1 MRSSSSAP
9 LEIFLIGGVGK
20 FGMNMMVVRS
30 NVATVAIDAGIG
42 FAPLQPYGI
51 NLCIPDVNQI
61 RTEFGSFSAL
71 LLTHGHEDHIGAI
84 PFIWD
89 ILEGP
94 IYGTRLTLAFVER
107 RLNERG
113 ISIDDRLLPIT
124 VGSLVSLGDLE
135 IEFVPVDHSIPDS
148 TAVVVRTPIGS
159 IVNTGDFKFDPQPS
173 VEPNTTVSKLTELG
187 SNGVV
192 AVFSDSTN
200 ATQPGR
206 SGSEQELQPVLEEI
220 CESSPGRVFVAT
232 FASSIRRIQLLID
245 IAHKTGRTVAF
256 LGHSIKKNIDIAER
270 LGYINIPPQLRQS
283 SSTLQDPQSK
293 NILVIVS
300 GSQGEPYSALSRL
313 ARNTH
318 NSVTIESSDVVI
330 FSARIIPGNELAIDQ
345 LKNSL
350 AELGARVIDNDS
362 QLVHVSGHGNQGDL
376 VTMMSLLKP
385 RYLIPIHGEFRD
397 LKTHASLAE
406 QTGITPL
413 LARNGDRICF
423 DETEC
428 WLGEPISNHAN
439 YMDEEL
445 SVPVKN
451 HTLMERQALAK
462 NGILIVIFRLN
473 SKTKQIDQQPRLFT
487 RGVLTDN
494 NGSASIDRLTK
505 AVQRLLGSTLT
516 AENGEPE
523 SFVAEIMPDLKHLAK
538 RHLGSAP
545 VIVPVL
551 LEN

>member
-1 MRSSSSAP
+1 M
-9 LEIFLIGGVGK
+9 
-20 FGMNMMVVRS
+20 
-30 NVATVAIDAGIG
+30 
-42 FAPLQPYGI
+42 
-51 NLCIPDVNQI
+51 
-61 RTEFGSFSAL
+61 
-71 LLTHGHEDHIGAI
+71 
-84 PFIWD
+84 
-89 ILEGP
+89 
-94 IYGTRLTLAFVER
+94 
-107 RLNERG
+107 
-113 ISIDDRLLPIT
+113 
-124 VGSLVSLGDLE
+124 
-135 IEFVPVDHSIPDS
+135 
-148 TAVVVRTPIGS
+148 
-159 IVNTGDFKFDPQPS
+159 
-173 VEPNTTVSKLTELG
+173 
-187 SNGVV
+187 
-192 AVFSDSTN
+192 
-200 ATQPGR
+200 
-206 SGSEQELQPVLEEI
+206 
-220 CESSPGRVFVAT
+220 
-232 FASSIRRIQLLID
+232 ID

-362 QLVHVSGHGNQGDL
+362 QLVHVSGHGNQDDL

-423 DETEC
+423 DETAC

-439 YMDEEL
+439 YMDAEL

-462 NGILIVIFRLN
+462 NGILIVIFTLN

-545 VIVPVL
+545 VIVPIL